1 MLTIIQAYIQRLT
14 PAGAPD
20 GAPFPVQFNPT
31 EYTLHKGA
39 QIAEIPIP
47 GLDQPIQQFVR
58 GQTETMSVDLFFDS
72 TDASG
77 TGYDATSVT
86 EKTDKF
92 YQLIKIDNETHA
104 PPVLQFLW
112 GQDGF
117 AGANFSGHAASQ
129 SRANGFQ
136 CIVESVKQRFTF
148 FSSTGIPLRAT
159 LSLSLREFYSLE
171 DQIDRINFHSPDQTH
186 SYVVQ
191 RGDTLARIAAS
202 IYDDPA
208 QWRAIAKQNNLTDPL
223 DLIPGVIL
231 NAPPIV

>member
-1 MLTIIQAYIQRLT
+1 MLTILQAYVQRLT
-14 PAGAPD
+14 PAGDPD

-47 GLDQPIQQFVR
+47 GLDQPILQFVR
-58 GQTETMSVDLFFDS
+58 GQTEIMNVDLFFDS
-72 TDASG
+72 TEDG
-77 TGYDATSVT
+77 TGPGSTPVT
-86 EKTDKF
+86 EKTDQF

-104 PPVLQFLW
+104 PPILRFLW

-117 AGANFSGHAASQ
+117 AGANLSGNAASQ
-129 SRANGFQ
+129 SRSDGFQ

-148 FSSTGIPLRAT
+148 FSSQGIPLRAT
-159 LSLSLREFYSLE
+159 ISLALREFYSLE
-171 DQIDRINFHSPDQTH
+171 DQIARLNLHSPDQTH

-191 RGDTLARIAAS
+191 RGDTLARISAT
-202 IYDDPA
+202 IYDDPT
-208 QWRAIAKQNNLTDPL
+208 QWRAIANANGLVNPL
-223 DLIPGVIL
+223 DLTPGVVL

>member
-1 MLTIIQAYIQRLT
+1 MLTVLKAYVQRLT
-14 PAGAPD
+14 AAGNPD

-47 GLDQPIQQFVR
+47 GLDQPILQFVR

-72 TDASG
+72 TEDG
-77 TGYDATSVT
+77 TGSDATPVT
-86 EKTDKF
+86 EKTDRF
-92 YQLIKIDNETHA
+92 YQLIKINNETHA
-104 PPVLQFLW
+104 PPIIRFLW

-117 AGANFSGHAASQ
+117 AGANLSGNAASQ
-129 SRANGFQ
+129 SRGDGFQ

-148 FSSTGIPLRAT
+148 FSSEGIPLRAT

-186 SYVVQ
+186 SHVVQ
-191 RGDTLARIAAS
+191 RGDTLARIAAKV
-202 IYDDPA
+202 YDDPSH
-208 QWRAIAKQNNLTDPL
+208 WRAIADANALTNPL
-223 DLIPGVIL
+223 DLRPGMVL
-231 NAPPIV
+231 NAPPVV